1 MKILVMGSGGVGGYF
16 GGRLAAAG
24 HAVTFVARGAH
35 LEAMRKD
42 GLTLDSQIGNAVI
55 KPAHA
60 VEDAGQAEAPDVVLF
75 ATKLGDTEAAAASLK
90 PVVRDGTVI
99 ITFQNGVDGPEII
112 KRVLPGA
119 HVVPGVARI
128 ASHISRPGVIE
139 HRSPFARIEF
149 GAWDGKPTAEL
160 EAFHAACKAAGIDAV
175 LSADIKRNIWMKFAM
190 LAPFSGLT
198 ALTGSTAGPLRETP
212 GTRALIEAA
221 VKEVIAV
228 GTAAGVAFKPD
239 DFASLMKTVE
249 GNPAGMTSS
258 MAHDRAAGKPL
269 EVNYLSGAVV
279 RIGEK
284 HGVAAPTHK
293 FITQALAIDA
303 AGKAKGV

>member
-24 HAVTFVARGAH
+24 NAVTFVARGAH
-35 LEAMRKD
+35 LEAMRRD
-42 GLTLDSQIGNAVI
+42 GLVLDSQIGNATI

-60 VEDAGQAEAPDVVLF
+60 VASPGEAETPDVILF
-75 ATKLGDTEAAAASLK
+75 ATKLGDTENAAHSLA
-90 PVVRDGTVI
+90 PLIGPATTI
-99 ITFQNGVDGPEII
+99 ITFQNGVDGPDII
-112 KRVLPGA
+112 RRVLPGI

-128 ASHISRPGVIE
+128 ASHISRPGTIE

-149 GAWDGKPTAEL
+149 GEPDGADNLRL
-160 EAFHAACKAAGIDAV
+160 EAFHTACKAAGIDAI
-175 LSADIKRNIWMKFAM
+175 LTSNIQRSVWMKFAM

-198 ALTGSTAGPLRETP
+198 ALTGATAGPIRETP

-221 VKEVIAV
+221 VREVIAV

-239 DFASLMKTVE
+239 DFAGLMKTIE

-258 MAHDRAAGKPL
+258 MAHDRRAGKPL

-279 RIGEK
+279 RIGEQL
-284 HGVAAPTHK
+284 GVPAPTHK

-303 AGKAKGV
+303 AGRNA

>member
-24 HAVTFVARGAH
+24 HDVTFVARGAH

-55 KPAHA
+55 KPARA
-60 VEDAGQAEAPDVVLF
+60 VADAGEAEAPDVVMF

-90 PVVRDGTVI
+90 PVVKDGTVI

-112 KRVLPGA
+112 QRVLPGA
-119 HVVPGVARI
+119 DVVAGVARI

-149 GAWDGKPTAEL
+149 GAWDGKPSPKL

-175 LSADIKRNIWMKFAM
+175 LSPDIKRSLWMKFAM

-198 ALTGSTAGPLRETP
+198 ALTGATAGPLRETP

-228 GTAAGVAFKPD
+228 GTAAGVPFKPD

-249 GNPAGMTSS
+249 GNPAAMTSS
-258 MAHDRAAGKPL
+258 MAHDRMAGKPL
-269 EVNYLSGAVV
+269 EVNFLSGAVV

-293 FITQALAIDA
+293 FIQQALAIDA
-303 AGKAKGV
+303 GGKTKGA

>member
-1 MKILVMGSGGVGGYF
+1 MRILVMGSGGVGGYF

-24 HAVTFVARGAH
+24 NDVTFVARGAH
-35 LEAMRKD
+35 LEAMQRD
-42 GLTLDSQIGNAVI
+42 GLVLDSQIGNATI
-55 KPAHA
+55 KPAKA
-60 VEDAGQAEAPDVVLF
+60 VSDPAGAGKVDVVIF
-75 ATKLGDTEAAAASLK
+75 ATKLGDTEKAAESLK
-90 PVVRDGTVI
+90 PVVGPDTII

-112 KRVLPGA
+112 RRVLPAA

-149 GAWDGKPTAEL
+149 GEADGKPSPRL

-175 LSADIKRNIWMKFAM
+175 LSANIMRDVWLKFAL
-190 LAPFSGLT
+190 LAPFSGVT
-198 ALTGSTAGPLRETP
+198 ALTGATAGPIRDTP

-221 VKEVIAV
+221 VREVIAV
-228 GTAAGVAFKPD
+228 GRAAGMPLED
-239 DFASLMKTVE
+239 GDFENVMKTI
-249 GNPAGMTSS
+249 GHNPAAMTSS
-258 MAHDRAAGKPL
+258 MAHDRMAGKPL
-269 EVNYLSGAVV
+269 EVNSLSGAVV

-284 HGVAAPTHK
+284 HGVGAPTHK

-303 AGKAKGV
+303 PGKR